1 MNDLNSID
9 QVEDQVE
16 DQIQKQKIQRQIIK
30 NKVKRKN
37 LIVYSSVYFF
47 LALMVVVAIIPF
59 WIVIINATRDG
70 MAIQT
75 KGITLIPG
83 TSLVDNYKILVQ
95 NVDIVRGFGNSLKI
109 AILVTV
115 LSGYFSA
122 LTAYG
127 FHMYNFKGKNV
138 LFGII
143 LVFMMVPSQ
152 LAFLGYVKWMTQ
164 LGLMDTHAALIIPSI
179 ASIGTVFFLRA
190 YISSALSK
198 EIIESARM
206 DGAGEF
212 YIFHKIALPLMAPGV
227 ATMSIFTFIGSWNNY
242 LSARV
247 ILSSKQN
254 ETLPMVISSLK
265 ALRIWYQNQG
275 AIYLGFSISIVPIV
289 IVFIFASKYLIENIS
304 AGAVKG

>member
-1 MNDLNSID
+1 MIKKKPSQN
-9 QVEDQVE
+9 
-16 DQIQKQKIQRQIIK
+16 KKKKI
-30 NKVKRKN
+30 
-37 LIVYSSVYFF
+37 LVYSMIYIL
-47 LALMVVVAIIPF
+47 LAFLMVITIIPF

-70 MAIQT
+70 MSISTQ
-75 KGITLIPG
+75 GITLIPG
-83 TSLVDNYKILVQ
+83 TSLRENYRILVD
-95 NVDIVRGFGNSLKI
+95 NVDIVRGFLNSLKI
-109 AILVTV
+109 ATSVTI

-127 FHMYNFKGKNV
+127 FHMYQFKGKNF
-138 LFGII
+138 LYGII

-152 LAFLGYVKWMTQ
+152 LAFLGYVQWITR

-190 YISSALSK
+190 YISASLSK

-206 DGAGEF
+206 DGASEL
-212 YIFHKIALPLMAPGV
+212 YIFHRIALPLMAPGV

-242 LSARV
+242 LSARI
-247 ILSSKQN
+247 ILTSKEN
-254 ETLPMVISSLK
+254 ETLPMVIASLK

-275 AIYLGFSISIVPIV
+275 AIYLGFAISIVPIIV
-289 IVFIFASKYLIENIS
+289 VFIFASKYLIENIS

>member
-1 MNDLNSID
+1 MSNKNHDLDERQLKKIKD
-9 QVEDQVE
+9 Q
-16 DQIQKQKIQRQIIK
+16 KKR
-30 NKVKRKN
+30 KRKN
-37 LIVYSSVYFF
+37 IVVYTIVYTLLAF
-47 LALMVVVAIIPF
+47 LVVIAIVPF

-70 MAIQT
+70 MAISTQ
-75 KGITLIPG
+75 GITLFPG
-83 TSLVDNYKILVQ
+83 SSLKANYEILVDN
-95 NVDIVRGFGNSLKI
+95 VDIIGGFFNSLKI
-109 AILVTV
+109 ATLVTV

-127 FHMYNFKGKNV
+127 FYMYNFKGKNF
-138 LFGII
+138 LFGLI
-143 LVFMMVPSQ
+143 LVFMMIPSQ

-164 LGLMDTHAALIIPSI
+164 LGLMDTHAALIIPAV

-190 YISSALSK
+190 YISSSLSK
-198 EIIESARM
+198 SIIESARI

-212 YIFHKIALPLMAPGV
+212 HIFHKIALPLMAQGV

-247 ILSSKQN
+247 ILSSKEN

-265 ALRIWYQNQG
+265 ALKIWHQNQG
-275 AIYLGFSISIVPIV
+275 AVYLGFAISIVPIV
-289 IVFIFASKYLIENIS
+289 VVFIFASKYLIENIS

>member
-1 MNDLNSID
+1 M
-9 QVEDQVE
+9 
-16 DQIQKQKIQRQIIK
+16 K
-30 NKVKRKN
+30 NKYDQPIRDDKKKNKRKKV
-37 LIVYSSVYFF
+37 IVYSLVYTL
-47 LALMVVVAIIPF
+47 LAILVVVTIVPF

-70 MAIQT
+70 MDISTQ
-75 KGITLIPG
+75 GITLVPG
-83 TSLVDNYKILVQ
+83 NSLMANYKILTE
-95 NVDIVRGFGNSLKI
+95 NVNIGRGFFNSLKI
-109 AILVTV
+109 ATLVTV

-127 FHMYNFKGKNV
+127 FHMYQFKGKNF
-138 LFGII
+138 LFGMI
-143 LVFMMVPSQ
+143 LVFMMIPSQ

-190 YISSALSK
+190 YISSSLSK
-198 EIIESARM
+198 EIIESARI
-206 DGAGEF
+206 DGAGELR
-212 YIFHKIALPLMAPGV
+212 IFHKIALPLMAPGV

-247 ILSSKQN
+247 ILSSKEN

-275 AIYLGFSISIVPIV
+275 AIYLGFAISIVPIV
-289 IVFIFASKYLIENIS
+289 VVFIFASKYLIENIS

>member
-1 MNDLNSID
+1 MSKSLNTASTTD
-9 QVEDQVE
+9 VKKRSRKLESKTKRD
-16 DQIQKQKIQRQIIK
+16 KLIIY
-30 NKVKRKN
+30 
-37 LIVYSSVYFF
+37 IVVYTF
-47 LALMVVVAIIPF
+47 LALLVLVSVVPF
-59 WIVIINATRDG
+59 WIVLINATRDG
-70 MAIQT
+70 MSISTQ
-75 KGITLIPG
+75 GMSLFPG
-83 TSLVDNYKILVQ
+83 KSLVENYKILTSNADVVQ
-95 NVDIVRGFGNSLKI
+95 GFVNSLKI
-109 AILVTV
+109 SVLVTI

-127 FHMYNFKGKNV
+127 FHMYNFRGKNF

-152 LAFLGYVKWMTQ
+152 LAFLGYVKWMTK

-190 YISSALSK
+190 YISSSLSK
-198 EIIESARM
+198 ELIESARI
-206 DGAGEF
+206 DGAGEL
-212 YIFHKIALPLMAPGV
+212 YIFHRIALPLMAPGV

-247 ILSSKQN
+247 ILSSKGK

-265 ALRIWYQNQG
+265 ALKIWHQNQG
-275 AIYLGFSISIVPIV
+275 AIYLGFAISIIPIV
-289 IVFIFASKYLIENIS
+289 VVFIFASKYLIENIS

>member
-1 MNDLNSID
+1 MLSSQNNITTPEALMEKRLREKRRQ
-9 QVEDQVE
+9 QVKKAT
-16 DQIQKQKIQRQIIK
+16 IYAM
-30 NKVKRKN
+30 
-37 LIVYSSVYFF
+37 VYTF
-47 LALMVVVAIIPF
+47 LAILVIISVIPF

-70 MAIQT
+70 MAISTQ
-75 KGITLIPG
+75 GISFLPG
-83 TSLVDNYKILVQ
+83 KNLLQNYRILQ
-95 NVDIVRGFGNSLKI
+95 ENVDIMRGFLNSLKI
-109 AILVTV
+109 AVLVTV

-127 FHMYNFKGKNV
+127 FHTYNFKGRNF
-138 LFGII
+138 LFGLI
-143 LVFMMVPSQ
+143 LVFMMIPSQ

-190 YISSALSK
+190 YISSAISK
-198 EIIESARM
+198 EIVESARI

-212 YIFHKIALPLMAPGV
+212 YIFHRIGLPLMAPGV

-247 ILSSKQN
+247 ILSSKAN

-275 AIYLGFSISIVPIV
+275 AIYLGFAISIVPIV
-289 IVFIFASKYLIENIS
+289 IIFILASKYLIENIS

>member
-1 MNDLNSID
+1 MNKTNE
-9 QVEDQVE
+9 QVLTD
-16 DQIQKQKIQRQIIK
+16 IQKEKIRQEK
-30 NKVKRKN
+30 KRKRKSA
-37 LIVYSSVYFF
+37 LVYTIVYTL
-47 LALMVVVAIIPF
+47 LAILVVLAIVPF
-59 WIVIINATRDG
+59 WIVIINATREG

-75 KGITLIPG
+75 QGITMMPG
-83 TSLVDNYKILVQ
+83 KSLFANYKILTD
-95 NVDIVRGFGNSLKI
+95 NVNIVRAFFNSLKI
-109 AILVTV
+109 SVLVTV

-127 FHMYNFKGKNV
+127 FHMYKFKGKNF
-138 LFGII
+138 LFGLI
-143 LVFMMVPSQ
+143 LIFMMIPSQ

-164 LGLMDTHAALIIPSI
+164 IGLMDTHAALIIPAV

-190 YISSALSK
+190 YISSAMSK

-212 YIFHKIALPLMAPGV
+212 YIFHRIGLPLMAPGV

-247 ILSSKQN
+247 ILSSKEN

-265 ALRIWYQNQG
+265 ALKIWYENQG
-275 AIYLGFSISIVPIV
+275 AIYLGFAISIVPIV
-289 IVFIFASKYLIENIS
+289 LVFIFASKYLIENIS

>member
-1 MNDLNSID
+1 MNDLNNFEKADD
-9 QVEDQVE
+9 QV
-16 DQIQKQKIQRQIIK
+16 QKLNVQRQRVK
-30 NKVKRKN
+30 KKVKRKKV
-37 LIVYSSVYFF
+37 IVYSMVYLF
-47 LALMVVVAIIPF
+47 LAFMVIVAVVPF
-59 WIVIINATRDG
+59 WIVIINSTRDG
-70 MAIQT
+70 MSISTQ
-75 KGITLIPG
+75 GMTLIPG
-83 TSLVDNYKILVQ
+83 TSLVENYKILVE
-95 NVDIVRGFGNSLKI
+95 NVDIGRGFWNSLKI
-109 AILVTV
+109 ATLVTV

-127 FHMYNFKGKNV
+127 FHMYNFKAKNF

-143 LVFMMVPSQ
+143 LIFMMIPSQ

-164 LGLMDTHAALIIPSI
+164 IGLMDTHAALIIPSI

-190 YISSALSK
+190 YISAALSK

-206 DGAGEF
+206 DGAGEL
-212 YIFHKIALPLMAPGV
+212 YIFHRIALPLMAPGV

-265 ALRIWYQNQG
+265 ALKIWYLNQG
-275 AIYLGFSISIVPIV
+275 AIYLGFAISIVPIV
-289 IVFIFASKYLIENIS
+289 VVFIFASKYLIENIS

>member
-1 MNDLNSID
+1 MDKIKSEQLPDEKEVKRRND
-9 QVEDQVE
+9 E
-16 DQIQKQKIQRQIIK
+16 KKK
-30 NKVKRKN
+30 KRKN
-37 LIVYSSVYFF
+37 IVVYGLVYTG
-47 LALMVVVAIIPF
+47 LALLVVLTLVPF

-75 KGITLIPG
+75 QGITLIPG
-83 TSLVDNYKILVQ
+83 KSLFANYKILTD
-95 NVDIVRGFGNSLKI
+95 NVDIARGFFNSLKI
-109 AILVTV
+109 SVLVTV

-127 FHMYNFKGKNV
+127 FHMYSFKGKNF
-138 LFGII
+138 LFGLI
-143 LVFMMVPSQ
+143 LVFMMIPSQ

-190 YISSALSK
+190 YISSSMSK
-198 EIIESARM
+198 SIIESARI
-206 DGAGEF
+206 DGAGELS
-212 YIFHKIALPLMAPGV
+212 IFHKIALPLMAPGV

-247 ILSSKQN
+247 ILSSKEN

-265 ALRIWYQNQG
+265 ALKIWYQNQG
-275 AIYLGFSISIVPIV
+275 AIYLGFAISIVPIV

>member
-1 MNDLNSID
+1 MTNLTTKSQDAD
-9 QVEDQVE
+9 QAQLLRRIEKKKD
-16 DQIQKQKIQRQIIK
+16 R
-30 NKVKRKN
+30 RKK
-37 LIVYSSVYFF
+37 LVVFSMVYSF
-47 LALMVVVAIIPF
+47 LFLLVVVAIIPF

-70 MAIQT
+70 MAISTQGVT
-75 KGITLIPG
+75 IFPG
-83 TSLVDNYKILVQ
+83 TSLSENYEILVK
-95 NVDIVRGFGNSLKI
+95 NVDVVRGFLNSLKI
-109 AILVTV
+109 ALLVTL

-127 FHMYNFKGKNV
+127 FHMYDFRGKNF

-143 LVFMMVPSQ
+143 LVFMMIPSQ

-164 LGLMDTHAALIIPSI
+164 LGLMDNHLALIIPAV

-190 YISSALSK
+190 YISSSLSK
-198 EIIESARM
+198 EIIESARI
-206 DGAGEF
+206 DGAGEL
-212 YIFHKIALPLMAPGV
+212 YIFHRIALPLMAPGV

-247 ILSSKQN
+247 ILSSKSN

-265 ALRIWYQNQG
+265 ALQIWHQNQG
-275 AIYLGFSISIVPIV
+275 AIYLGFAISIIPIV
-289 IVFIFASKYLIENIS
+289 VVFIFASKYLIENIS

>member
-1 MNDLNSID
+1 MNKKNQELD
-9 QVEDQVE
+9 E
-16 DQIQKQKIQRQIIK
+16 RQL
-30 NKVKRKN
+30 KN
-37 LIVYSSVYFF
+37 LKEKRQRRVKNVIVYSLVYTF
-47 LALMVVVAIIPF
+47 LAVLVVVAIIPF

-70 MAIQT
+70 MAISTQ
-75 KGITLIPG
+75 GITLFPG
-83 TSLVDNYKILVQ
+83 TSLKANYDILVD
-95 NVDIVRGFGNSLKI
+95 NVDIVGGFLNSLKI
-109 AILVTV
+109 ATLVTV

-127 FHMYNFKGKNV
+127 FYMYEFKGKNF
-138 LFGII
+138 LFGLI
-143 LVFMMVPSQ
+143 LVFMMIPSQ

-190 YISSALSK
+190 YISSSLSK
-198 EIIESARM
+198 QVIESARI

-212 YIFHKIALPLMAPGV
+212 HIFHKIALPLMAPGV

-247 ILSSKQN
+247 ILSSKEN

-265 ALRIWYQNQG
+265 ALKIWHQNQG
-275 AIYLGFSISIVPIV
+275 AVYLGFAVSIVPIV
-289 IVFIFASKYLIENIS
+289 VVFIFASKYLIENIS

>member
-1 MNDLNSID
+1 MSDLNHLDLNDD
-9 QVEDQVE
+9 QE
-16 DQIQKQKIQRQIIK
+16 QKQNEVKKRTKKKI
-30 NKVKRKN
+30 KRKH
-37 LIVYSSVYFF
+37 LIVYSAVYLF
-47 LALMVVVAIIPF
+47 LAFLVIVAVIPF
-59 WIVIINATRDG
+59 WIVIINSTRDG
-70 MAIQT
+70 MSISTQ
-75 KGITLIPG
+75 GITLIPG
-83 TSLVDNYKILVQ
+83 KSLIENYKILVE
-95 NVDIVRGFGNSLKI
+95 NVDIGRGFFNSLKI
-109 AILVTV
+109 ATLVTI

-127 FHMYNFKGKNV
+127 FHMYQFKGKNF

-190 YISSALSK
+190 YISAALSK

-206 DGAGEF
+206 DGAGEL
-212 YIFHKIALPLMAPGV
+212 YIFHRIALPLMAPGV

-247 ILSSKQN
+247 ILSSKHN

-275 AIYLGFSISIVPIV
+275 AIYLGFAISIVPIV

>member
-1 MNDLNSID
+1 MNKTNNTNS
-9 QVEDQVE
+9 EN
-16 DQIQKQKIQRQIIK
+16 QKMIEQK
-30 NKVKRKN
+30 KRKTKK
-37 LIVYSSVYFF
+37 IVIFSCIYLF
-47 LALMVVVAIIPF
+47 LAMLVVVAVIPF

-70 MAIQT
+70 MAISTQGVT
-75 KGITLIPG
+75 ILPG
-83 TSLVDNYKILVQ
+83 TSLVENYNILVD
-95 NVDIVRGFGNSLKI
+95 NVDVVRGFLNSLKI
-109 AILVTV
+109 AVLVTV

-127 FHMYNFKGKNV
+127 FHMYNFKGKNF

-143 LVFMMVPSQ
+143 LIFMMIPSQ

-164 LGLMDTHAALIIPSI
+164 LGLMDNHLALIIPAV

-198 EIIESARM
+198 EIIESARI
-206 DGAGEF
+206 DGAGEL
-212 YIFHKIALPLMAPGV
+212 YIFHRIALPLMAPGV

-247 ILSSKQN
+247 ILSSKAN

-265 ALRIWYQNQG
+265 ALKIWHQNQG
-275 AIYLGFSISIVPIV
+275 AIYLGFAISIIPIV
-289 IVFIFASKYLIENIS
+289 VVFIFASKYLIENIS

>member
-1 MNDLNSID
+1 MTNLTTKSQDAD
-9 QVEDQVE
+9 QAQLLRRIE
-16 DQIQKQKIQRQIIK
+16 K
-30 NKVKRKN
+30 KRDRRKK
-37 LIVYSSVYFF
+37 LVVFSMVYSF
-47 LALMVVVAIIPF
+47 LFLLVIVAIIPF

-70 MAIQT
+70 MAISTQGVT
-75 KGITLIPG
+75 IFPG
-83 TSLVDNYKILVQ
+83 TSLSENYEILVK
-95 NVDIVRGFGNSLKI
+95 NVDVVRGFLNSLKI
-109 AILVTV
+109 AILVTL

-127 FHMYNFKGKNV
+127 FHMYDFRGKNF

-143 LVFMMVPSQ
+143 LVFMMIPSQ

-164 LGLMDTHAALIIPSI
+164 LGLMDNHLALIIPAV

-190 YISSALSK
+190 YISSSLSK
-198 EIIESARM
+198 EIIESARI
-206 DGAGEF
+206 DGAGEL
-212 YIFHKIALPLMAPGV
+212 YIFHRIALPLMAPGV

-247 ILSSKQN
+247 ILSSKSN

-265 ALRIWYQNQG
+265 ALQIWHQNQG
-275 AIYLGFSISIVPIV
+275 AIYLGFAISIIPIV
-289 IVFIFASKYLIENIS
+289 VVFIFASKYLIENIS

>member
-1 MNDLNSID
+1 MNDLNNKD
-9 QVEDQVE
+9 QVD
-16 DQIQKQKIQRQIIK
+16 DQIEKQNIQRQSIK
-30 NKVKRKN
+30 RKVKRKKI
-37 LIVYSSVYFF
+37 IVYTLVYLF
-47 LALMVVVAIIPF
+47 LALLVIVAVIPF
-59 WIVIINATRDG
+59 WIVIINSTRDG

-75 KGITLIPG
+75 KGITLMPG
-83 TSLVDNYKILVQ
+83 TSLFENYKILVD
-95 NVDIVRGFGNSLKI
+95 NVDITRGFWNSLKI
-109 AILVTV
+109 AVLVTV

-127 FHMYNFKGKNV
+127 FHMYNFKGKNF

-190 YISSALSK
+190 YISAALSK
-198 EIIESARM
+198 EVIESARM
-206 DGAGEF
+206 DGAGEL
-212 YIFHKIALPLMAPGV
+212 YIFHRIALPLMAPGV

-265 ALRIWYQNQG
+265 ALKIWYQNQG
-275 AIYLGFSISIVPIV
+275 AIYLGFAISIVPIV

>member
-1 MNDLNSID
+1 MDKKNSE
-9 QVEDQVE
+9 QVLDERAL
-16 DQIQKQKIQRQIIK
+16 QRIK
-30 NKVKRKN
+30 DEKKKKRKN
-37 LIVYSSVYFF
+37 IIVYTLVYTGLAF
-47 LALMVVVAIIPF
+47 LVLITLVPF

-75 KGITLIPG
+75 QGITLIPG
-83 TSLVDNYKILVQ
+83 NSLFANYKILTD
-95 NVDIVRGFGNSLKI
+95 NVDIARGFWNSLKI
-109 AILVTV
+109 STLVTV

-127 FHMYNFKGKNV
+127 FHMYNFKGKNF
-138 LFGII
+138 LFGLI
-143 LVFMMVPSQ
+143 LVFMMIPSQ

-164 LGLMDTHAALIIPSI
+164 LGLMDTHAALIIPSV

-190 YISSALSK
+190 YISSSLSK
-198 EIIESARM
+198 SIIESARI
-206 DGAGEF
+206 DGASEIG
-212 YIFHKIALPLMAPGV
+212 IFHKIALPLMAPGV

-247 ILSSKQN
+247 ILSSKEN

-265 ALRIWYQNQG
+265 ALKIWYQNQG
-275 AIYLGFSISIVPIV
+275 AIYLGFAISIVPIV
-289 IVFIFASKYLIENIS
+289 VVFIFASKYLIENIS